1 MLCSVNSIG
10 DFFKS
15 CFDKGGTVINRSLR
29 LGIVEK
35 NCRMGKRWVLDD
47 CSYLCKGLYNIF
59 MNNQTI
65 KTPCVDICKYNK
77 QNFCVGCKRSSDEI
91 SGWIH
96 YSDEMRQAIMQ
107 DLKNR
112 KID

>member
-1 MLCSVNSIG
+1 
-10 DFFKS
+10 
-15 CFDKGGTVINRSLR
+15 
-29 LGIVEK
+29 
-35 NCRMGKRWVLDD
+35 
-47 CSYLCKGLYNIF
+47 

-65 KTPCVDICKYNK
+65 KTPCVGICKYNK
-77 QNFCVGCKRSSDEI
+77 QNFCVGCKRNSDEI
-91 SGWIH
+91 SGWIN